1 MKTTVDTHKFFSE
14 VLVFRC
20 VGLDVKGTC
29 TLGSYPR
36 ATHAAKNVPQFH
48 LLKTFIC
55 LSSVNVGAVVT
66 HSFGL
71 HPANKPTPLL
81 ERNQSVTQVTKI
93 NSP

>member
-1 MKTTVDTHKFFSE
+1 MKTAEDTHKFFSE

-20 VGLDVKGTC
+20 VSLDVKGTC
-29 TLGSYPR
+29 TLGRYPI
-36 ATHAAKNVPQFH
+36 ATHAVKNVPLFP

-55 LSSVNVGAVVT
+55 LSSVNVGAVAT
-66 HSFGL
+66 HPFGL
-71 HPANKPTPLL
+71 HSANKPTSLL